1 MALKINPKASRNK
14 NLYVFS
20 HEHHHALVFASR
32 LQKAKNADEK
42 TLKRYVHNFWGNY
55 LNDHFTNEETSFLN
69 LLSDAKIKEQF
80 LHEHELISSLANE
93 ITDSDKNI
101 TENCLKLSDLI
112 KKHVKF
118 EEKILFPWLQENL
131 TEEQLDK
138 IGESLKDIIVSADEF
153 EPHFW
158 E

>member
-32 LQKAKNADEK
+32 LQKSEKTDKN

-55 LNDHFTNEETSFLN
+55 LDSHFSNEESSFLH
-69 LLSDAKIKEQF
+69 LIDDPKIKDQF
-80 LHEHELISSLANE
+80 LSEHEIICSLAND
-93 ITDSDKNI
+93 ITISKKDI
-101 TENCLKLSDLI
+101 TTMSLELSELI
-112 KKHVKF
+112 RQHVKF
-118 EEKILFPWLQENL
+118 EEKILFPWLQKNL

-138 IGESLKDIIVSADEF
+138 IGDSLKDVNVQADEF